1 MIFLDGL
8 WNDAFRWPVGSR
20 MMFLIYWDRCWRQD
34 YSFTLRQALLSVLVD
49 LANELLVFMMT

>member
-1 MIFLDGL
+1 MIFQDGF

-34 YSFTLRQALLSVLVD
+34 YSFTLRQALLSVLVG
-49 LANELLVFMMT
+49 LAMNY